1 MILLCD
7 NRRRTESVFDFIR
20 IDTVFSS
27 IYLYLHSKNESGR
40 YHCSSSYRFW
50 FIYFPFGNVSKQ
62 DQEMN
67 MNKLFLLVVKRE
79 MLLLYFSWNFLGAST
94 SLYECINYVVQKV
107 NVLTH
112 RNHVS
117 LLITFITINTC
128 PKNHWVEYLVV
139 VFFRIEFA
147 SDLCCNVCRLRNNSD
162 IPCVLIA
169 TACQMVK
176 YLEINSSVS
185 NIY

>member
-62 DQEMN
+62 DQEMK
-67 MNKLFLLVVKRE
+67 MHKLFLVVVKRE
-79 MLLLYFSWNFLGAST
+79 MLLLYFSWNLLGAST
-94 SLYECINYVVQKV
+94 SLYEYINYVVQKV

-139 VFFRIEFA
+139 VFF
-147 SDLCCNVCRLRNNSD
+147 
-162 IPCVLIA
+162 
-169 TACQMVK
+169 
-176 YLEINSSVS
+176 VS
-185 NIY
+185 NSLLICIVMCVGFEIIRIFRAFWLRPHAKWLNISKLTRA

>member
-62 DQEMN
+62 DQELK
-67 MNKLFLLVVKRE
+67 MNKLFSVVVKRE
-79 MLLLYFSWNFLGAST
+79 MLLLYFSWNLLGAST
-94 SLYECINYVVQKV
+94 SLYEYINYVVQKV

-117 LLITFITINTC
+117 IDNIHYY
-128 PKNHWVEYLVV
+128 KYLPEKSLSWILGCG
-139 VFFRIEFA
+139 FFRIEFA
-147 SDLCCNVCRLRNNSD
+147 PDLCCNVCRLRNNSD